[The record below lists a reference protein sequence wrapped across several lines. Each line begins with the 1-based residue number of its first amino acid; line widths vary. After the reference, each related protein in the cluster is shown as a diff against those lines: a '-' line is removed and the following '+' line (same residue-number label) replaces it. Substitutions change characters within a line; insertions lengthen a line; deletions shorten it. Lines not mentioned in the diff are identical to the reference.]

1 MTDNSLEQAI
11 SSLRRL
17 LGQPDGAAYIE
28 TQARRGYR
36 FAAKVRRAERRE
48 PLEALDALLAPH
60 RAWIEGRAS
69 LETLERSQIVH
80 ARQLF
85 ERVVQ
90 QVPDQASAHV
100 GLAGEQRG
108 QLYARECCAN
118 AWYAIGAVRL
128 RQGDRGGAGRLR
140 RGDCAGAAPS
150 YGTRRHGGPD
160 RRGRQDDAA
169 RIVDEALTSAGEGS
183 ALWLLP
189 LEPLLQVDGSPRWTP
204 ALGRLS
210 MRSA

>member
-1 MTDNSLEQAI
+1 VTDNSLEQAI

-60 RAWIEGRAS
+60 RPWIEGCAS
-69 LETLERSQIVH
+69 FETLDRSQIVH

-90 QVPDQASAHV
+90 QVPDQASAHI

-108 QLYARECCAN
+108 QLYARERGTPSAPCGYGRATGGG
-118 AWYAIGAVRL
+118 ALAAFDEAIARVPLHPTAHAATAALIGA
-128 RQGDRGGAGRLR
+128 GARTMPPG
-140 RGDCAGAAPS
+140 S
-150 YGTRRHGGPD
+150 WTRR
-160 RRGRQDDAA
+160 
-169 RIVDEALTSAGEGS
+169 
-183 ALWLLP
+183 
-189 LEPLLQVDGSPRWTP
+189 
-204 ALGRLS
+204 
-210 MRSA
+210 